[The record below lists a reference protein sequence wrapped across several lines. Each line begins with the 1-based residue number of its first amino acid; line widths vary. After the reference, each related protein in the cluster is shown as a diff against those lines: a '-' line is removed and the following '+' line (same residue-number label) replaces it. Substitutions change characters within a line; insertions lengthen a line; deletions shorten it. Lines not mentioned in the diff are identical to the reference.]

1 MSIAVVFGLIA
12 FAGVFLFFLGI
23 SQMRRSAGGSEDFQA
38 RLAAY
43 GVTTAGAAAL
53 PQTAGFRDS
62 LNRLFQPAADRV
74 GRGDAKKGKPSV
86 AEQLQRADLKLRPS
100 EYFMIQ
106 IGTGLLVGLIG
117 YWRWGLVF
125 ALLFFAGYLI
135 PGFYVKY
142 RVSQRLKKFNTQLGD
157 TLTLLSNALKAGYS
171 FAQAI
176 DTVAKN
182 ATAPI
187 GDEFA
192 RAVRE
197 MNLGGSPDEALSNI
211 TKRIASADF
220 DLVATAYSIHRTVG
234 GNLAEILDNI
244 AYTIRERV
252 RIKGEI
258 QTLTAQARA
267 SGTII
272 TALPILLATFMFFV
286 TPTYFQPMF
295 GSIIGWILL
304 AIGVFMIFIGL
315 ARTPSSNTAL
325 TVQQR
330 LSVYGGEKQLTV
342 EEIELQRPFSERV
355 LRPGIERLGSLL
367 SRSTPQKARQDLLN
381 RLELAGRPGNL
392 TPEDFAAVRLVAAAI
407 VGALGLLIGL
417 LLANPVYLVIALVVG
432 VILGYYLPVLWLKQK
447 VDARKAEIQK
457 ALPDALDLLVICVD
471 AGLGFDA
478 ALARVT
484 DKYRNALSDLLSKA
498 LREVSL
504 GRPRLEALDE
514 MGRNSGVED
523 LHNFM
528 QAVIQSEQFGTGI
541 GKILRIQAD
550 EMRRKRRQRAQEK
563 GAQATLKMMLPMVGC
578 IFPTL
583 WIVLLGPAVLI
594 LMRPRG

>member
-43 GVTTAGAAAL
+43 GVTTAGSQAL
-53 PQTAGFRDS
+53 PQSQGMRDH
-62 LNRLFQPAADRV
+62 LNRLFSPAAERM

-106 IGTGLLVGLIG
+106 LGTRALVGLIA
-117 YWRWGLVF
+117 YWRWGLLF
-125 ALLFFAGYLI
+125 ALLFFAGYLA
-135 PGFYVKY
+135 PRFYVKY
-142 RVSQRLKKFNTQLGD
+142 RINQRLRKFNGQLGD

-187 GDEFA
+187 GDEFG

-211 TKRIASADF
+211 TKRIASQDF

-258 QTLTAQARA
+258 QTLTAQAKA

-272 TALPILLATFMFFV
+272 TALPILLAAFMFFV

-295 GSIIGWILL
+295 GSFIGWILL
-304 AIGVFMIFIGL
+304 AIGAFMIFIGNLIIRRIVAFGVAVGVLMIFIGL

-325 TVQQR
+325 NVQQR
-330 LSVYGGEKQLTV
+330 LAAYGGEKPLTV

-355 LRPGIERLGSLL
+355 LRPSIERLGSLL

-392 TPEDFAAVRLVAAAI
+392 TPEDFAAVRLVAAA
-407 VGALGLLIGL
+407 VTAALGLLVGL
-417 LLANPVYLVIALVVG
+417 LLGTPVYLVTSLVAG
-432 VILGYYLPVLWLKQK
+432 TILGYYLPALWLKHR
-447 VDARKAEIQK
+447 VD
-457 ALPDALDLLVICVD
+457 
-471 AGLGFDA
+471 
-478 ALARVT
+478 
-484 DKYRNALSDLLSKA
+484 
-498 LREVSL
+498 
-504 GRPRLEALDE
+504 GRRTE
-514 MGRNSGVED
+514 
-523 LHNFM
+523 
-528 QAVIQSEQFGTGI
+528 
-541 GKILRIQAD
+541 
-550 EMRRKRRQRAQEK
+550 AQE
-563 GAQATLKMMLPMVGC
+563 GLTERVE
-578 IFPTL
+578 
-583 WIVLLGPAVLI
+583 
-594 LMRPRG
+594 